1 MRIVPPNS
9 TRSAA
14 GPDCCRDTRLA
25 ATRSRDISV
34 LGALV
39 RIAAEE
45 LAAEA
50 AGPLAGAWVARAR
63 AAAADQNGG
72 AA

>member
-1 MRIVPPNS
+1 MRFVPPNS

-14 GPDCCRDTRLA
+14 GPDGYREARLG
-25 ATRSRDISV
+25 ATRHGDISV

-50 AGPLAGAWVARAR
+50 AGPLAGAWIARAR
-63 AAAADQNGG
+63 AAADDQNGG
-72 AA
+72 AT